1 MRLRWVMLFAAPL
14 AALVLLG
21 AACGGDDDAGDD
33 GGAPTATLD
42 SGDGGDSA
50 DEETPEATPEDEGGD
65 DSGDDGAAGA
75 VDACSLVTKDEAEAA
90 LGAPV
95 SDGEAQEFPPI
106 YNCRYQ
112 TEDFDILDVTVVV
125 YDDDETAE
133 ASYEMALDIND
144 YPEIGGL
151 GERAYDGRPIGGV
164 NVLQGRYE
172 LSVDVSAGESD
183 EDFDTATGLAERA
196 VDRLP

>member
-1 MRLRWVMLFAAPL
+1 MVAL
-14 AALVLLG
+14 ALVLV
-21 AACGGDDDAGDD
+21 ACGGDDDGGGD
-33 GGAPTATLD
+33 GGAATATLD
-42 SGDGGDSA
+42 SGDGA
-50 DEETPEATPEDEGGD
+50 DEETPEATVEEEGDD
-65 DSGDDGAAGA
+65 DSGDDSAADA

-95 SDGEAQEFPPI
+95 GEGEAGEFPPV

-112 TEDFDILDVTVVV
+112 TEDFDILDVTVLVF
-125 YDDDETAE
+125 DDDETAE
-133 ASYEMALDIND
+133 LAYEMALEIND

-151 GERAYDGRPIGGV
+151 GERAYDSRPIGGV

-183 EDFDTATGLAERA
+183 EDFDTATGLAARA

>member
-1 MRLRWVMLFAAPL
+1 MRIRLWILTGAAVAGL
-14 AALVLLG
+14 ALVLS
-21 AACGGDDDAGDD
+21 ACGGGDDDAGGD
-33 GGAPTATLD
+33 GGAATATLD
-42 SGDGGDSA
+42 SGDGGD
-50 DEETPEATPEDEGGD
+50 EETPEATAEGEGDDDGGD
-65 DSGDDGAAGA
+65 DSTADA

-95 SDGEAQEFPPI
+95 GDGEAQDFAPI
-106 YNCRYQ
+106 YNCRYE

-133 ASYEMALDIND
+133 LAYEMVLEIND

-151 GERAYDGRPIGGV
+151 GERAYDASPLGGV

-172 LSVDVSAGESD
+172 LSIDVSAGESD